1 MSEALPP
8 PENPGEGQPNLD
20 ARMLGMIR
28 LAGIALLAL
37 GALAV
42 LRVFLPAIL
51 LAGVV
56 CLSTWPLY
64 VRLRKGLGGRSGLA
78 ALVMVLAMVVLVIG
92 PTAMLAVQ
100 LADQAGAAFEALRPY
115 LQQGVVDPPAWLVN
129 LPVVGSMAAE
139 YWQVIGAG
147 GDEAAALLGKF
158 VDPAKRL
165 LIALAGAIGASL
177 LQMVFAVFVGYF
189 IYRDGEHIE
198 RTLRAAMARLAGTM
212 GDDLLESIRG
222 TVTGVMQGL
231 FGAALAQSLV
241 ALLGFLIAG
250 VPGAFLLGSA
260 TFFVSLIPAGPPLL
274 WGGAALWL
282 FSHDAWARGIFLV
295 IWGVVVISS
304 IDNLVR
310 PYLISRGSRLSMAL
324 VVLGVVGG
332 VTAFGF
338 TGIFIGPPIL
348 ALGLALVKRW
358 TAAPHPP
365 AA

>member
-1 MSEALPP
+1 M
-8 PENPGEGQPNLD
+8 D

-56 CLSTWPLY
+56 CLSTWPVF
-64 VRLRKGLGGRSGLA
+64 VRLRRLLRGRSSLA

-100 LADQAGAAFEALRPY
+100 LADQAGAAFDALRPY
-115 LQQGVVDPPAWLVN
+115 LQRGPLDPPAWLAN
-129 LPVVGSMAAE
+129 LPVVGGTAAE

-158 VDPAKRL
+158 LDPAKSL
-165 LIALAGAIGASL
+165 LLTLASAIGASL
-177 LQMVFAVFVGYF
+177 LQMIFAVFVGFF

-198 RTLRAAMARLAGTM
+198 VILRAAMARLAGAM

-241 ALLGFLIAG
+241 ALLGFLLAG

-260 TFFVSLIPAGPPLL
+260 TFFVSLVPAGPPLL

-282 FSHDAWARGIFLV
+282 FSHDHWGRGIFLV

-358 TAAPHPP
+358 TAMPQA
-365 AA
+365 